1 MKYIEQCTGIA
12 PWGGAVLLIAHNMVH
27 GGSAGMEYASTRTS
41 FSVST
46 VESAFAKTVWHESV
60 GHSIGWLADEYVESS
75 NGLTEVP
82 ARTKSDRLRAYAQND
97 YCHNV
102 SYTNDTSAV
111 WWADFIGDPRFEE
124 ENIGLYEGADYWALG
139 VWRPT
144 ENSLMRSYDRDQQF
158 NAPCRALIYKEVMRK
173 AVNGFVY
180 NYEDFVKFDMA
191 ESYYPLP

>member
-1 MKYIEQCTGIA
+1 M
-12 PWGGAVLLIAHNMVH
+12 
-27 GGSAGMEYASTRTS
+27 
-41 FSVST
+41 
-46 VESAFAKTVWHESV
+46 
-60 GHSIGWLADEYVESS
+60 
-75 NGLTEVP
+75 
-82 ARTKSDRLRAYAQND
+82 
-97 YCHNV
+97 
-102 SYTNDTSAV
+102 SYTNDTTAV

-158 NAPCRALIYKEVMRK
+158 NAPCRALIFKEVMSK
-173 AVNGFVY
+173 AVDGFVY